1 MRVRHDSVVST
12 YLDEGNLEV
21 RTLTLHGLLNTLNL
35 IENNSPVSGID

>member
-1 MRVRHDSVVST
+1 MRVRHDSVVSA

-21 RTLTLHGLLNTLNL
+21 RALTLHGLLNTLNL